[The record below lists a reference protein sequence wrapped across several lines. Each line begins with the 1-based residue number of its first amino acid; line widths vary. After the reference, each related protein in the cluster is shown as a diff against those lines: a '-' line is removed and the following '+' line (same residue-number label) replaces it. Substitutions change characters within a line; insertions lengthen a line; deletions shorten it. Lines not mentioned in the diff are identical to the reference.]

1 MPRSRITQTALG
13 QFAELAHPPI
23 AARQLAK
30 EPPAQRMVRQ
40 SQKRGGAPS
49 PGSVAAIMRSNTSV
63 QVDASAAPN
72 RIVFGAA
79 DLDALRAALDVA
91 A

>member
-30 EPPAQRMVRQ
+30 EPPAQRMRQ